1 MRVYTRIMDSV
12 SCYCT
17 NARRAARAL
26 TLFYDEA
33 MAQHRLKVTQF
44 SLLRA
49 VERHGEPNFTKLAT
63 ATGLDRS
70 TLGRNLRLLEQLGLV
85 AFYPGD
91 DQRDRRVALTQ
102 EGQARIRAAA
112 RAWRVVQG
120 RIGEV
125 LGKDAQ
131 RFMNVARRLA
141 DLAGG
146 RAFESFRRQDSTG

>member
-1 MRVYTRIMDSV
+1 MRVDTHIVDSV

-26 TLFYDEA
+26 TSLYDDA
-33 MAQHRLKVTQF
+33 MAQHELKVTQF

-49 VERHGEPNFTKLAT
+49 VERHGEPSLSELAT

-85 AFYPGD
+85 ALSPGV
-91 DQRDRRVALTQ
+91 DQRDRRAALTQ
-102 EGQARIRAAA
+102 KGQARIRVAAH
-112 RAWRVVQG
+112 AWSAVQDRV
-120 RIGEV
+120 GEI

-131 RFMNVARRLA
+131 QFVQLARRLT
-141 DLAGG
+141 DLLGG
-146 RAFESFRRQDSTG
+146 DAQ